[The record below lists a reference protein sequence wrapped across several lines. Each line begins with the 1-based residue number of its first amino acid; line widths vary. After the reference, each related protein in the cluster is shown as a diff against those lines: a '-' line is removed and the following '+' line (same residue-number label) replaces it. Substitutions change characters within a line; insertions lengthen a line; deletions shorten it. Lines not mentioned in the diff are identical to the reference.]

1 MRETSMDLTLFLALG
16 VALLIVFSGYFLFND
31 APRTGGSRSRRRR

>member
-1 MRETSMDLTLFLALG
+1 MDLSLLLTLG

-31 APRTGGSRSRRRR
+31 VPRLGNPGSRRRR

>member
-1 MRETSMDLTLFLALG
+1 MDLTIFLILG

-31 APRTGGSRSRRRR
+31 TPTFGGSKPRRRR